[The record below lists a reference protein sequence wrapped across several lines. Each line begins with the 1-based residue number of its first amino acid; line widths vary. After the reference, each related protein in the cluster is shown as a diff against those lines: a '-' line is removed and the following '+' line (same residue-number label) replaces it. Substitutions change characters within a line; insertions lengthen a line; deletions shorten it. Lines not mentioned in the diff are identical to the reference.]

1 MRRRAPRSG
10 SDKAITGFFGHHPQY
25 YRLDSFRQ
33 VGTQLAGRSQ
43 LLGHMPNGDNERGVA
58 AKGHLARQQL
68 VEHNPQAI
76 AVAQTPACC
85 PAPAR

>member
-1 MRRRAPRSG
+1 
-10 SDKAITGFFGHHPQY
+10 
-25 YRLDSFRQ
+25 
-33 VGTQLAGRSQ
+33 
-43 LLGHMPNGDNERGVA
+43 MPNGDNERGVA